1 MSLISEYAFDQLR
14 NLIAKEIG
22 LQTTREHFN
31 EVYDFLGSE
40 GTLIKY
46 LKTINLCN
54 DKYNTTFHC
63 HLCEKNFNWK
73 CMIGSI
79 GCVITDLEYSICA
92 KLLPSRCQHCQTT
105 ITDSFER
112 LSSESISIP
121 PLLTIEIGHLP
132 EPSKLLLLSDIDTEF
147 TISHGEK
154 VLRYELAGLSIHLT
168 NHLYYLVR
176 LEDDFYRYDGVS
188 LTPFEYYPS
197 VSFLGNVNT
206 IFYTLLSTE

>member
-1 MSLISEYAFDQLR
+1 MNGTTSSETKFQPFMSLITEYDFDQLR

-22 LQTTREHFN
+22 LQTKREHFN
-31 EVYDFLGSE
+31 EIYDFLGSE

-46 LKTINLCN
+46 LNTINLYN

-63 HLCEKNFNWK
+63 HPCENNFNKK

-79 GCVITDLEYSICA
+79 SCIIRNLEYSICA
-92 KLLPSRCQHCQTT
+92 KLLTTRCQHCQTT
-105 ITDSFER
+105 ITDNFEK
-112 LSSESISIP
+112 LNSEFISIP
-121 PLLTIEIGHLP
+121 P
-132 EPSKLLLLSDIDTEF
+132 
-147 TISHGEK
+147 
-154 VLRYELAGLSIHLT
+154 
-168 NHLYYLVR
+168 
-176 LEDDFYRYDGVS
+176 YDGVR